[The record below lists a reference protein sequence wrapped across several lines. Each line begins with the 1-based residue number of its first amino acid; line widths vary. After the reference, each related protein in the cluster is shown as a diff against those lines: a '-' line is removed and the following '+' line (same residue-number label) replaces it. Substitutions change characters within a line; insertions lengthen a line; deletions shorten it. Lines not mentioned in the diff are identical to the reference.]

1 MSNTNGNT
9 TLFLTSLWTAAAPN
23 YMLYRGSNMATTVF
37 FYYLLAFYGMVFFT
51 NHLTV
56 FPDERKNQVKHATNH
71 NETHYASVVLG
82 VLLGL
87 ASRGRLRK

>member
-9 TLFLTSLWTAAAPN
+9 TLFLTSLFTAAAPN
-23 YMLYRGSNMATTVF
+23 YMMYRGGSMATTVF

-56 FPDERKNQVKHATNH
+56 FPDENKRNVKHSTNH
-71 NETHYASVVLG
+71 NETHYAAIASG
-82 VLLGL
+82 ILLGL
-87 ASRGRLRK
+87 ASRGRLVK